1 MRRRHFLLCL
11 FGALPAR
18 AAPRRSNGVPD
29 ALAGLLADPAAARE
43 LGKAYLSTAPDTATV
58 DMQALLREL
67 SNPRTRATPLARH
80 LARRVQDDFEHGN
93 TALVGGWLLARTE
106 AAVCAMLALR

>member
-1 MRRRHFLLCL
+1 MRRRSFLLCL
-11 FGALPAR
+11 FGALPAN
-18 AAPRRSNGVPD
+18 AAPGPSNGVPD

-43 LGKAYLSTAPDTATV
+43 LGKAYLRTAPNTATI
-58 DMQALLREL
+58 DMQTLLREL
-67 SNPRTRATPLARH
+67 SNPRTPAAPLARH
-80 LARRVQDDFEHGN
+80 LARRVEDDFEHGN